1 MSENARTRWQARY
14 EKSRVREVDFTT
26 LSGLELEPAYGTDDS
41 EWPGEFPFTRGLYPT
56 GYRGRSWTIRQFAG
70 FGNAQQTNERYRMIL
85 GRGGGGLSVAF
96 DMPTLMGRDSD
107 DPKSLGEVGH
117 CGVAIDSAADMEVLF
132 DGIDLGDVTTS
143 MTISGPAVPVFC
155 MMIVAAERAGVDTGK
170 LNGTLQTDIFKEYIA
185 QKEWIFG
192 PEPHLRLIGDLMEYC
207 AEKIP
212 AYKPLSVS
220 GYHIREAGSTAAQ
233 ELAFTLADGFGY
245 VELGLSRGLD
255 VDVFAPGLSFFF
267 DAHVDFF
274 EEIAKFRAARR
285 IWARWMRDVYGATTD
300 KAQWLRF
307 HTQTAG
313 VSLTAQQPYNN
324 VVRTGIEALSAVLGG
339 TNSLHTNALDETLA
353 LPSEQAAE
361 IALRTQQV
369 IMEETGVVNVADPLG
384 GSWYVEALTDRIEAE
399 ANAIFD
405 QILAMGGSTAHLRPA
420 RADRRGRRSRRVARS
435 PAGSCAAS
443 RTAGSCPRSPRRRSS
458 TRSSLEKGEKRI
470 VGVNCHTESVTHDLE
485 ILRVSHE
492 VEVEQVRVLAARRQA
507 ARRRG
512 RDGGAGRMVDGGAR
526 RREHDRADARRGARR
541 GDARRDLRRAA
552 GRVGRVP
559 RTGPVLSRRRRSLGL
574 AHDAAAVL
582 PPGRDRPVRP
592 QAPAPQPAAGGTRG
606 RRPAAGGSSYA
617 VEVTEEN
624 FQATIESSMTAPV
637 LLVFYSPTR
646 MPESQQLADDLV
658 DAVDGVRGPV
668 PGRPGRHRR
677 RAGDRAGDADP
688 VDPAGGRGP
697 RRPSGAADPGRAAA
711 RRAALRADHQ
721 VMQQLTAQGMTGR
734 HQPRVGRP
742 STPTATASPTST
754 RATPPP
760 RTRSATV
767 TSTAR
772 SRSTRSSSTPTPPT
786 PRPPPAWRWPRSCSA
801 PRASTSTPPG
811 AAAAANPDDVD
822 AQTMVADLDML
833 GGHVEDA
840 FNRLIE
846 LVRRTSGDDRNQ
858 AREHL
863 LGLFG
868 AVGNDDPR
876 VLKGRQS
883 LASALF

>member
-1 MSENARTRWQARY
+1 MADTARSRWQSRY
-14 EKSRVREVDFTT
+14 EQSRVRDADFTT
-26 LSGLELEPAYGTDDS
+26 LSGLEVEPAYGTDES

-56 GYRGRSWTIRQFAG
+56 GYRGRTWTIRQFAG
-70 FGNAQQTNERYRMIL
+70 FGNAQQTNERYKMIL

-117 CGVAIDSAADMEVLF
+117 CGVAVDTAADMDVLF
-132 DGIDLGDVTTS
+132 DSIPLGDVTTS

-155 MMIVAAERAGVDTGK
+155 MYLVAAERQGVDVGT

-185 QKEWIFG
+185 QKEWLFG

-285 IWARWMRDVYGATTD
+285 IWARWLRDVYGAKTE

-384 GSWYVEALTDRIEAE
+384 GSWYVEALTDKIEAE

-405 QILAMGGSTAHLRPA
+405 KILAMGGSTLTH
-420 RADRRGRRSRRVARS
+420 ADTEALAETMRRSTGTTGEKAEWPITRGILRGIEDGWFMSEIAE
-435 PAGSCAAS
+435 AAFQYQ
-443 RTAGSCPRSPRRRSS
+443 TA
-458 TRSSLEKGEKRI
+458 LEKGDKRI
-470 VGVNCHTESVTHDLE
+470 VGVNCHEDSVTHDLE

-492 VEVEQVRVLAARRQA
+492 VEVEQVRELAK
-507 ARRRG
+507 
-512 RDGGAGRMVDGGAR
+512 
-526 RREHDRADARRGARR
+526 RREAR
-541 GDARRDLRRAA
+541 D
-552 GRVGRVP
+552 
-559 RTGPVLSRRRRSLGL
+559 
-574 AHDAAAVL
+574 DAAA
-582 PPGRDRPVRP
+582 R
-592 QAPAPQPAAGGTRG
+592 AAVARM
-606 RRPAAGGSSYA
+606 
-617 VEVTEEN
+617 VEVSRTDEN
-624 FQATIESSMTAPV
+624 MIEAMLEAVRAEATLGEIC
-637 LLVFYSPTR
+637 
-646 MPESQQLADDLV
+646 D
-658 DAVDGVRGPV
+658 
-668 PGRPGRHRR
+668 
-677 RAGDRAGDADP
+677 
-688 VDPAGGRGP
+688 
-697 RRPSGAADPGRAAA
+697 
-711 RRAALRADHQ
+711 ALRAEW
-721 VMQQLTAQGMTGR
+721 GEYR
-734 HQPRVGRP
+734 EP
-742 STPTATASPTST
+742 
-754 RATPPP
+754 
-760 RTRSATV
+760 
-767 TSTAR
+767 AR
-772 SRSTRSSSTPTPPT
+772 
-786 PRPPPAWRWPRSCSA
+786 
-801 PRASTSTPPG
+801 
-811 AAAAANPDDVD
+811 
-822 AQTMVADLDML
+822 
-833 GGHVEDA
+833 
-840 FNRLIE
+840 F
-846 LVRRTSGDDRNQ
+846 
-858 AREHL
+858 
-863 LGLFG
+863 
-868 AVGNDDPR
+868 
-876 VLKGRQS
+876 
-883 LASALF
+883 